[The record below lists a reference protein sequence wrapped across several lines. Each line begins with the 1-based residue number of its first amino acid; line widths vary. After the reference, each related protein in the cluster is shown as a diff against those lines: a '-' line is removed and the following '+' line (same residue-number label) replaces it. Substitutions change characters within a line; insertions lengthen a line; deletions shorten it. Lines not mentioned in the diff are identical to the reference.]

1 MLKQLF
7 WLLIWGTV
15 FGYME
20 AAVVVYLREIYY
32 PEGFIFPAVIIP
44 ARIMLVEIV
53 REAATLLIIWATV
66 SLTYKRVQSQI
77 AAFVVLFGV
86 WDIFYYIFLKLIL
99 NWPENLAAW
108 DILFLIPMPWIGP
121 VWAPL
126 LVSVLFIYAG
136 ISVLIRNQQDHFIHF
151 GKSFIVLEF
160 FSALFIIIS
169 FLIPGSSVL
178 EQSIPKYFPWYLFL
192 TGLFTGI
199 CTFLYFF
206 FPLKK

>member
-7 WLLIWGTV
+7 WLLIWGTA

-32 PEGFIFPAVIIP
+32 PEGFVFPIVIIP
-44 ARIMLVEIV
+44 VRIMLVEIV

-66 SLTYKRVQSQI
+66 SLIYKRVQSQI

-86 WDIFYYIFLKLIL
+86 WDIFYYIFLKQIL
-99 NWPENLAAW
+99 NWPKNLAAW
-108 DILFLIPMPWIGP
+108 DILFLIPVPWLGP
-121 VWAPL
+121 VWAPI

-151 GKSFIVLEF
+151 GKSFIVLEL

-169 FLIPGSSVL
+169 FLIPGSSIL